1 MPETRGQKRAA
12 IESLNPL
19 YYPDILSS
27 VLNYAGPEQ
36 WLFLGL
42 VSRKWA
48 AAYRKVPPATRETAH
63 ILCEEHEPPCVTIT
77 SRMQAF
83 ASASRVKF
91 ADKHGLGWPEPSLYC
106 PFANGC
112 NEDWRSGRERE
123 LGRLGS
129 LEALQQAKQL
139 GWRCSSY
146 VALGAAQSHCLPKL
160 QWLLNTVV
168 WMHDE
173 I

>member
-19 YYPDILSS
+19 HYPDILSS
-27 VLNYAGPEQ
+27 VLCYAGPEQ

-77 SRMQAF
+77 SR
-83 ASASRVKF
+83 V
-91 ADKHGLGWPEPSLYC
+91 PSLC
-106 PFANGC
+106 
-112 NEDWRSGRERE
+112 
-123 LGRLGS
+123 LGS
-129 LEALQQAKQL
+129 ESAICSQAWPVLATAYLVLSWWGQ
-139 GWRCSSY
+139 
-146 VALGAAQSHCLPKL
+146 
-160 QWLLNTVV
+160 
-168 WMHDE
+168 
-173 I
+173 